1 MPQIVLDPADKTTV
15 GTWKAPGAIPPQLR
29 SFGRFPDV
37 TKWRAGD
44 LLLVSAVKPPFSS
57 QQIIKAQERGGYA
70 EEDAR
75 WHHAAIYVGR
85 SNVCEAL
92 TRGVTHGPI
101 YKYVGSHLL
110 RVRRD
115 PLLTPDDG
123 WQLAMEAMTN
133 LRTSYS
139 FGAIASLARK
149 ARRGFWTRPSK
160 PSPLPDRAVICSK
173 LFADAY
179 SITTERVMGNSVA
192 EEVTPAHLSATNK
205 LIDVPMY
212 WAQIT

>member
-1 MPQIVLDPADKTTV
+1 MPQIVLDPADKTAV

-37 TKWRAGD
+37 TQWRAGD
-44 LLLVSAVKPPFSS
+44 LLLVSAVKPPFFS
-57 QQIIKAQERGGYA
+57 QQIINAQQSGGYA
-70 EEDAR
+70 ADDAR

-92 TRGVTHGPI
+92 TNGVAHGPI

-115 PLLTPDDG
+115 PLFTPDDG

-139 FGAIASLARK
+139 FGAIASLLRK
-149 ARRGFWTRPSK
+149 ARRGFWNRPSN

-192 EEVTPAHLSATNK
+192 EEVTPAFLSATNK

-212 WAQIT
+212 WAQIV